1 MSRYKLN
8 VIIWKQFPGGKRSA
22 SAAKRYEDALKRDR
36 MEYERKYNRP
46 VDDAEANAAAF
57 MNQSGGGYDPIKNG
71 NLVVLF

>member
-1 MSRYKLN
+1 
-8 VIIWKQFPGGKRSA
+8 
-22 SAAKRYEDALKRDR
+22 

-71 NLVVLF
+71 NLNVFLSYATIKPINEVLYHKSEHGTS